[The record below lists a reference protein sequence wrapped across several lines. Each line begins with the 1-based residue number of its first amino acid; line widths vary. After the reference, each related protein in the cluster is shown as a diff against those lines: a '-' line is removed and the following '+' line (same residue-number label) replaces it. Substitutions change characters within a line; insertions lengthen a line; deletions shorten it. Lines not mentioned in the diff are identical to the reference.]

1 MGAETVKECDRLIEM
16 INTMLEIA
24 QIDSGL
30 TPVGNSRIDMVEL
43 VKQAVELFEP
53 VVEDKQQ
60 TLEFTH
66 SESHLCV
73 QGSLNSLQRMV
84 SNLLDNA
91 IKFTPDKGKIHISLA
106 SRDQCLILRIRDNG
120 IGIEAEKLPHIF
132 ERFYRGD
139 ESRSTA
145 GNGLGLSLAQATVR
159 SHKGNID
166 VESTPRQGSTFTV
179 TLPLI

>member
-1 MGAETVKECDRLIEM
+1 MGAETIRECDRLIEM

-30 TPVGNSRIDMVEL
+30 TPVGNARIDMVEL
-43 VKQAVELFEP
+43 VKQAVDLFDP
-53 VVEDKQQ
+53 VAEDKQQ

-66 SESHLCV
+66 SEPHLWV
-73 QGSLNSLQRMV
+73 QGNLNNLQRMV
-84 SNLLDNA
+84 ANLLDNA
-91 IKFTPDKGKIHISLA
+91 IKFTPDQGKIHVSLS
-106 SRDQCLILRIRDNG
+106 SRSNCVILQVQDNG
-120 IGIEAEKLPHIF
+120 IGIEAEILPHIF

-139 ESRSTA
+139 ESRSSA
-145 GNGLGLSLAQATVR
+145 GNGLGLSLAQATAR
-159 SHKGNID
+159 SHRGNIE